1 MMYGGGIPQPQFGAP
16 APQGPTIIIQGGG
29 GGGGAPKPAGSLAV
43 GPFSFT
49 GEGAWVLGAL
59 LILLLLFFLFR

>member
-1 MMYGGGIPQPQFGAP
+1 MMYGGEVPRQPQFAHP
-16 APQGPTIIIQGGG
+16 PQGPTIIIQGGG
-29 GGGGAPKPAGSLAV
+29 GGGGPAKPTGSLAV